1 MNIQSLISEIKKTKG
16 KINII
21 LIKKAYLFAEA
32 AHEGQKR
39 ASGEPYIKHPLNVAH
54 ILVRLGLDE
63 STIAASILHDV
74 IEDTKTPYSI
84 LEKEFGQE
92 IASLVEGVTKV
103 SNIKYL
109 RKEETD
115 VETLRKVLLATSKD
129 IRVIIIK
136 LADRLHNMRTLDS
149 LSREKQLKIAKET
162 LEVYSPIAYRLGMM
176 SIKSEL
182 EDLSFKYLEPNEYQK
197 ILKGILTTKK
207 EREKIL
213 AELKKQLETEL
224 INQNITARLQYRVKN
239 IYSIYKKIQERN
251 YDIESIRDLIALRVI
266 TKTVKECYEVLG
278 IVHNLWKPMENGIR
292 DFIATPRSNMYQS
305 IHTNVITN
313 HGLIIEIQIRTEEM
327 HKIADSGIAAHWKY
341 KGMESDERFD
351 KRLEWLKEVLSNE
364 NKDSEL
370 LEILKIELFGEEIFV
385 FTPKGKVI
393 DLPVKATPLDFAY
406 KLHSD
411 IGDHCIG
418 SKINGHFVPL
428 NHELKNG
435 DIIEIITQKNHK
447 PSRDWLKFIKTS
459 NARQKIRKKLKTI
472 EKIPLQSIDKKSDN
486 SLQYNSLLDIKNM
499 KNAIIKFAHCCNPLP
514 NDNLSALLTANNVV
528 HIHKVD
534 CEILKTK
541 SGKLIA
547 ASWAKKFNFTI
558 KIKIIAEDRISLF
571 ADLLKVFS
579 NFGIN
584 IEKARAD
591 VSIQN
596 RAECNFD
603 INAKDLEILSNIIKN
618 LNKVPGVKKISLEY

>member
-1 MNIQSLISEIKKTKG
+1 MNLQSLISEIKKTNR
-16 KINII
+16 KINVI

-54 ILVRLGLDE
+54 ILVKLGMDE
-63 STIAASILHDV
+63 STIAASLLHDV
-74 IEDTKTPYSI
+74 IEDTNTSYEI

-109 RKEETD
+109 RKEETN

-129 IRVIIIK
+129 IRVMIIK

-149 LSREKQLKIAKET
+149 LPKEKQLKIAKET
-162 LEVYSPIAYRLGMM
+162 LEVYSPIAYRLGIM
-176 SIKSEL
+176 SITSEL
-182 EDLSFKYLEPNEYQK
+182 EDLSFKYLQPNEYQN

-213 AELKKQLETEL
+213 VELKKQLESEL
-224 INQNITARLQYRVKN
+224 KNQNITARLQYRVKN

-292 DFIATPRSNMYQS
+292 DYIATPRSNMYQS

-341 KGMESDERFD
+341 KGVESDERFD
-351 KRLEWLKEVLSNE
+351 KRMEWLKEVLSNE
-364 NKDSEL
+364 DKDSEL
-370 LEILKIELFGEEIFV
+370 LETLKIELFGEEIFV

-393 DLPVKATPLDFAY
+393 DLPVKSTPLDFAY

-418 SKINGHFVPL
+418 SKVNGNFVPL
-428 NHELKNG
+428 NYELKNG

-447 PSRDWLKFIKTS
+447 PSRDWLKFVKTS
-459 NARQKIRKKLKTI
+459 NARQKIRKKIRTV
-472 EKIPLQSIDKKSDN
+472 EKIPIQSLDKKSYN
-486 SLQYNSLLDIKNM
+486 YNSLLEVKNIKN
-499 KNAIIKFAHCCNPLP
+499 AVIKFAHCCNPLP
-514 NDNLSALLTANNVV
+514 NDRISALLTANNVI
-528 HIHKVD
+528 HIHKIN
-534 CEILKTK
+534 CEILKAK
-541 SGKLIA
+541 SGKLIDV
-547 ASWAKKFNFTI
+547 SWIKNFDFII

-584 IEKARAD
+584 IEKARANI
-591 VSIQN
+591 SSEN
-596 RAECNFD
+596 RAECHFD
-603 INAKDLEILSNIIKN
+603 INAKDIDILSNIIKN
-618 LNKVPGVKKISLEY
+618 LNNVPGVKKISLEY